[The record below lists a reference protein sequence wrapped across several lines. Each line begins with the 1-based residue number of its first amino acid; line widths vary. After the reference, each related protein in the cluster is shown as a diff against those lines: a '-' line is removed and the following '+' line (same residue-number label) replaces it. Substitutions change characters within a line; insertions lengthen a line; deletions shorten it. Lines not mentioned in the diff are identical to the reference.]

1 MNFNRNIKL
10 CSLKAFPLRAQGGIS
25 PNMALGKMP
34 TRPALLLRLE
44 DTSGCFGWGEIWA
57 NFPPRANI
65 HKAHILEDVIASEIC
80 GMTYVDPR
88 EVIEMLRK
96 KLSVYFL
103 HIGQAHVFEHIL
115 AGIDIALWDLSLRSA
130 DMSFSDFM
138 GLKSNYGN
146 TYATSINASDLEQY
160 IPKHAEMGQR
170 FFKLKIGFEEHGTA
184 EIVKKGNKLIPKGA
198 SIMVDSNQSWCLMEA
213 TKKLRTLEKYHLIF
227 AEEPLRADASDNEW
241 ATLVSSTNIPIAA
254 GENIYGENNY
264 LKMAELGLKYLQP
277 DVAKWGGMS
286 AILDLAKKL
295 PGEVKLWPHFMGTA
309 IGQYAAISI
318 SAAIGEQ
325 SYCEV
330 DVNENSLRT
339 DLCDHP
345 MTIRNGAVQ
354 LPNAPGLVPEPTERA
369 IQELSQKVMNQ

>member
-44 DTSGCFGWGEIWA
+44 DKSGCFGWGEIWA

-96 KLSVYFL
+96 KISVYFL

-146 TYATSINASDLEQY
+146 TYATSINASDLEKY

-198 SIMVDSNQSWCLMEA
+198 SIMVDSNQSWCLAEA
-213 TKKLRTLEKYHLIF
+213 TKKLRTLEKYHLVF
-227 AEEPLRADASDNEW
+227 AEEPLRADASDSDW
-241 ATLVSSTNIPIAA
+241 ATLVSSTTIPIAA

-264 LKMAELGLKYLQP
+264 LKMAELGLQYLQP

-286 AILDLAKKL
+286 AILDLATKL

-318 SAAIGEQ
+318 SAAIGER

-339 DLCDHP
+339 DLCEHP

-354 LPNAPGLVPEPTERA
+354 LPNAPGLVPEPMERA
-369 IQELSQKVMNQ
+369 IEILSEKVMNQ